1 MSVGLLMLIG
11 MIVVFGGFLVIFGVP
26 FIYGYYQITKQERKE
41 KSNKNHASAHS
52 ELNMQQL
59 NKARHIL

>member
-52 ELNMQQL
+52 ELNM
-59 NKARHIL
+59 